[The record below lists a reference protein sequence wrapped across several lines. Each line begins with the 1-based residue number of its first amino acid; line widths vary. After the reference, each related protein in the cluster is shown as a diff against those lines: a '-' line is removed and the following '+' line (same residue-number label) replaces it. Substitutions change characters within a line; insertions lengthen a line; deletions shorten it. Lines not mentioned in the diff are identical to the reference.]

1 MRERQTGG
9 QAGLGKDRDAYRG
22 SVLCGER
29 GSPYCLSLPWMAS
42 LHMILS
48 KGQ

>member
-1 MRERQTGG
+1 MRECQTGG
-9 QAGLGKDRDAYRG
+9 QAGLSKDRDAYRG

-29 GSPYCLSLPWMAS
+29 GSSYCLSLPWMAS
-42 LHMILS
+42 LHIILL